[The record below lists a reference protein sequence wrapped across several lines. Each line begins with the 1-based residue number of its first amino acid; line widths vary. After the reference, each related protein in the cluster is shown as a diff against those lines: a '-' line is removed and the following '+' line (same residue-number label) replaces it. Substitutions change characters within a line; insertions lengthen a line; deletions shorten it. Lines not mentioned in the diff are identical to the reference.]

1 MPEISKEQL
10 RNHIKTGSFAPVYLL
25 HGSEAYLRDI
35 AARTIADRAFAEGE
49 LREFND
55 DRFSLTDPDEIVRA
69 LAAAEQL
76 PMMAARRVIR
86 ISDVRVAAAAN
97 RDTLKEDALPR
108 LEKYLADPAP
118 STLLIFIADELNG
131 NRKATKLLK
140 LHAAAV
146 EFAQLEGREL
156 EDWVRRQFQELG
168 AEPADGAVR
177 FLIATAGSELQRL
190 SNEIKKLAAAAMP
203 EGRVTVE
210 MIEAVVPHSREL
222 SNFDLTDHL
231 IAGRKDRALKVLR
244 KLFDDEAE
252 PLMLLGLIASRY
264 RSLLAAKELMERG
277 VDRGTVA
284 KRAKIFGPGADDVFA
299 AARRADRQ
307 RLASAIQKMAA
318 ADLAIKTSV
327 GGGGKS
333 GAEMQIEMLVCELAE
348 L

>member
-25 HGSEAYLRDI
+25 HGGEAYLRDI
-35 AARTIADRAFAEGE
+35 AARTIADRAFAEDE

-55 DRFSLTDPDEIVRA
+55 DRFSLSDPDDMVRA

-76 PMMAARRVIR
+76 PMMASRRVIR
-86 ISDVRVAAAAN
+86 VSDVRVAAAAN

-108 LEKYLADPAP
+108 LEKYLADPCP
-118 STLLIFIADELNG
+118 STVLILTADELNG

-140 LHAAAV
+140 QHAAVV

-156 EDWVRRQFQELG
+156 EDWVRRQFQDYG
-168 AEPADGAVR
+168 AEPADGAIR

-203 EGRVTVE
+203 EGLVTVE

-252 PLMLLGLIASRY
+252 PLMLLGLIASRF
-264 RSLLAAKELMERG
+264 RTLLMAKELMDHG
-277 VDRGTVA
+277 VDRRTVA

-299 AARRADRQ
+299 AARRTDRT
-307 RLASAIQKMAA
+307 RLTAAINKMAA

-327 GGGGKS
+327 GGGKAGS
-333 GAEMQIEMLVCELAE
+333 EMQIEMLVCELAE